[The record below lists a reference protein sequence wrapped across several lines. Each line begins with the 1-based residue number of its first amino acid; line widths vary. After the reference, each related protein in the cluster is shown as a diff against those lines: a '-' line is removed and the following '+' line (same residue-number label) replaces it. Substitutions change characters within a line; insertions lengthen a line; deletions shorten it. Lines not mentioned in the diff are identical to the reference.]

1 MLHSYNLI
9 YQVLLRRSVG
19 MKNGQ
24 KEAPSSTV
32 SHALNRPVAKK
43 VWDQDRDKVFFHL
56 PVPAVSGLG
65 NF

>member
-1 MLHSYNLI
+1 M
-9 YQVLLRRSVG
+9 G
-19 MKNGQ
+19 MKNSQ